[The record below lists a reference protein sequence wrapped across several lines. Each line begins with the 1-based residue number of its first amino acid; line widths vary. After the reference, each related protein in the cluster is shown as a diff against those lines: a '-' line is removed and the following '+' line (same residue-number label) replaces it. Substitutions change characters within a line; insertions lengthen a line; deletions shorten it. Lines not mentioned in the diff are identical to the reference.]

1 MPGFPARHHPAGK
14 CKFAPGEFVRLL
26 AKATCLDNVSGEI
39 MNTKQKNILTAV
51 VLTAIAVTIYVF
63 AVIRAVSQ

>member
-1 MPGFPARHHPAGK
+1 MPGFPVRHPAGK

-26 AKATCLDNVSGEI
+26 VEATCLDNVSGKR

-51 VLTAIAVTIYVF
+51 LLLSVAVVIYVY
-63 AVIRAVSQ
+63 AVIRAVAQ

>member
-1 MPGFPARHHPAGK
+1 MPGFPARHPAGK
-14 CKFAPGEFVRLL
+14 CKFAPGEFVRLP
-26 AKATCLDNVSGEI
+26 AKATCLDNVLGEI

-51 VLTAIAVTIYVF
+51 VLVMVALIIYVF